1 MDGIMEVNSEAIRP
15 TLEWWR
21 RHLSRRELLIA
32 ALVVIGY
39 VLILIFYLLI
49 AGRNDTKSDAV
60 NALEQSFQSSESPTT
75 PVVPSA
81 NPAADAVPE
90 VNPLES
96 TNPFEGKTYEN
107 PFE

>member
-1 MDGIMEVNSEAIRP
+1 MEVNSEVTRP
-15 TLEWWR
+15 AQEWWR
-21 RHLSRRELLIA
+21 RRLSRRELLVA
-32 ALVVIGY
+32 ASVIIGC
-39 VLILIFYLLI
+39 VLALIFYLLF
-49 AGRNDTKSDAV
+49 AERKDTKRDAV
-60 NALEQSFQSSESPTT
+60 NALEQSIESRESPTT

-81 NPAADAVPE
+81 NPAADAVLE

>member
-1 MDGIMEVNSEAIRP
+1 MEVNSEVTRP
-15 TLEWWR
+15 AQEWWR
-21 RHLSRRELLIA
+21 RHLSRKELLVA
-32 ALVVIGY
+32 ALLVLGY
-39 VLILIFYLLI
+39 VLVLIISLLL
-49 AGRNDTKSDAV
+49 AERKDTKSDAV
-60 NALEQSFQSSESPTT
+60 NALEQSIESRESPTT

-81 NPAADAVPE
+81 NPAADAVLE